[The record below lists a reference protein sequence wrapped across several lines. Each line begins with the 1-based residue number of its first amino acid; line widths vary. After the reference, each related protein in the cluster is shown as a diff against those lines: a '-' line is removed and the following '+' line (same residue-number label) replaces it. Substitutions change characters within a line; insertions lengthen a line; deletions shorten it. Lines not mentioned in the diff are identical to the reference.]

1 MPRDND
7 SFEIYLDNFTDF
19 PSLII
24 VRSVELKHFPK
35 EYIKEPVLDLCCG
48 DGFFAKALGLKNA
61 YGCDIDLSALEKAR
75 RFKDVYKE
83 VEFCDARTLEK
94 FPSNFFNTVISN
106 CALEHVD
113 GIELALESISRVL
126 KKGGVLIFTVPSEN
140 LNKWFPGSKDKLF
153 KYNKRQMH
161 LNIYSIDD
169 WKGLLTKNGF
179 EVEEFFYL
187 FNEKQYRI
195 AIFFDALPE
204 LLPKPIFALYYIM
217 IKLLPKSIKKIIF
230 RIALKPI
237 YYNSQVGDTGGE
249 LVIVARKK

>member
-1 MPRDND
+1 MDMPGDKD
-7 SFEIYLDNFTDF
+7 YFELYLENFTDS

-24 VRSVELKHFPK
+24 VRSAELKHFPK

-61 YGCDIDLSALEKAR
+61 YGCDIDPSALEKAR
-75 RFKDVYKE
+75 RLKEVYKE

-94 FPSNFFNTVISN
+94 YPSNFFNTVISN

-126 KKGGVLIFTVPSEN
+126 KKDGVLIFTVPSEN

-153 KYNKRQMH
+153 KFNKRQMH
-161 LNIYSIDD
+161 LNIYPIED
-169 WKGLLTKNGF
+169 WEELLTKNSF
-179 EVEEFFYL
+179 EVEEYFYL

-204 LLPKPIFALYYIM
+204 LLPKPIFALYYMM
-217 IKLLPKSIKKIIF
+217 IKVLPKAIKKIIF
-230 RIALKPI
+230 QKSFKTNL
-237 YYNSQVGDTGGE
+237 
-249 LVIVARKK
+249 L